1 MLRIGFEIGRAVS
14 RAVRAAIGQEAVVGR
29 QRLAHA
35 LNILGGIFGGEIPE
49 QFAGGVGAALDEGGV
64 GARHGVELRLRRLVV
79 QRHLDLRRGLGI
91 AADRAAFADA
101 ARVPRDDVVLLLEVG
116 DMLHL
121 ALVAAHHLGNA
132 RTRAAWQQQ
141 QHALALGGIDRGRAT
156 EAQRD
161 LGAVG
166 LGVVDRHLEA
176 GTFGIRHIAARRPFK
191 RRLVEGRVSGLAKCG
206 VTKRRGRTQ
215 GQRDGRES

>member
-1 MLRIGFEIGRAVS
+1 LGD
-14 RAVRAAIGQEAVVGR
+14 

-35 LNILGGIFGGEIPE
+35 LDVLGGILGGEIPE
-49 QFAGGVGAALDEGGV
+49 QLAAGVGAALDEGGV
-64 GARHGVELRLRRLVV
+64 GARHGVELGLGRLVV
-79 QRHLDLRRGLGI
+79 QRHLDLRRGLWI

-116 DMLHL
+116 DVLHL

-156 EAQRD
+156 EPERE

-166 LGVVDRHLEA
+166 LGVVDRHLES
-176 GTFGIRHIAARRPFK
+176 GTLGIRHIAARRPFE
-191 RRLVEGRVSGLAKCG
+191 RRLGGLAKGGAALGC
-206 VTKRRGRTQ
+206 VQSRGRSKE
-215 GQRDGRES
+215 QRDGTES